1 MLQSTGWQRAGHN
14 LVTEQQVC
22 ILPDAAQLSRGG
34 TELKTTG
41 LQASSRPVIT
51 ANPDLASGLGSW
63 TLGAGDSLPQD
74 RAFNPAGLPHLPS
87 PTSYRTQPSIITF
100 VPIPLK
106 TWISWASG
114 QVTLVTPECTSDF
127 HRKGLSFKSQGH
139 MSLCKPGRRAA
150 GPQGTGKVQ
159 SGGCG
164 AGGRGDRTRIQ
175 TGRHH
180 PRAPVLR

>member
-1 MLQSTGWQRAGHN
+1 M
-14 LVTEQQVC
+14 
-22 ILPDAAQLSRGG
+22 PDATQLSRGG
-34 TELKTTG
+34 TELKTIG
-41 LQASSRPVIT
+41 LQASSRSIIT
-51 ANPDLASGLGSW
+51 ANPGLALGLGSW
-63 TLGAGDSLPQD
+63 TLRAGDYLPQD

-100 VPIPLK
+100 VPIPLN

-114 QVTLVTPECTSDF
+114 EVTLVTPECTSDF

-150 GPQGTGKVQ
+150 CPQGTGKVQ
-159 SGGCG
+159 SGGRG
-164 AGGRGDRTRIQ
+164 ARGRGDRARMQ

-180 PRAPVLR
+180 PHAPVLCGGGEGFTAPSE